1 MKRMPPLFVL
11 VAFAGVTLVAQNAF
25 ADTTTTTSAPTT
37 TTTTL
42 ATTTTTSAPTTTTT
56 LKPVYVDPLT
66 GRPDP
71 SGLTKHRSA
80 LTIKIDNTPQARP
93 QYGIDK
99 ADVVYEEIV
108 EGGITRL
115 AAIFNS
121 NLPTKVG
128 PVRSV
133 RRTDREI
140 VYPIGGIFAFSGGAQ
155 YAIDSIVTA
164 PVKLYDQSTA
174 GSAMFRDPKRYAPHN
189 LYANAQALMT
199 KGGGKPKPPH
209 ALFTYQ
215 SGTLHASG
223 PKVKSFEVG
232 FASGYETSYTWDAKT
247 SSWDRSIFGY
257 PDVTADGVHLSPK
270 NVIVMQVHY
279 KGGVGVE
286 GSEAILTGTGS
297 ATVFSDGTS
306 QRATWSRGS
315 LSKPIVYKNLYGQVI
330 ALVPGQ
336 TWVELLDVSEH
347 VSIVPAT

>member
-1 MKRMPPLFVL
+1 MKRFPSLIMVA
-11 VAFAGVTLVAQNAF
+11 AFAASSLVTTSAF
-25 ADTTTTTSAPTT
+25 ADTTTSTSTT
-37 TTTTL
+37 TTTVESS
-42 ATTTTTSAPTTTTT
+42 TTTTTSPSTTTTV
-56 LKPVYVDPLT
+56 KPVYVDPLT
-66 GRPDP
+66 GKADP
-71 SGLTKHRSA
+71 SRLTKHRSA

-121 NLPTKVG
+121 QLPTKVG

-140 VYPIGGIFAFSGGAQ
+140 VYPVGGIFGFSGGAQ
-155 YAIDSIVTA
+155 YAIESIVTA
-164 PVKLYDQSTA
+164 PVKLYDQSSA

-199 KGGGKPKPPH
+199 MGGGKPKPPP

-215 SGTLHASG
+215 PGPPQALG
-223 PKVKSFEVG
+223 PKVRSFVVG
-232 FASGYETSYTWDAKT
+232 FASGYATSYSWDDKT
-247 SSWDRSIFGY
+247 TSWDRSIFGY
-257 PDVTADGVHLSPK
+257 PDVTADGVHLAPK
-270 NVIVMQVHY
+270 NVIVMSVHY

-286 GSEAILTGTGS
+286 GSQAVLTGSGL
-297 ATVFSDGTS
+297 AQVFTDGTV
-306 QRATWSRGS
+306 QRAKWSRTS
-315 LSKPIVYKNLYGQVI
+315 LRKPIVYKNLYGQVI
-330 ALVPGQ
+330 ALTPGQ

-347 VSIVPAT
+347 TTVTTAK